1 MPWVSRIM
9 TQSLKPCPANTSVYS
24 DAVFPGNKTAND
36 SPSFLCISCPFVGQ
50 VLLLLLLL
58 LPPPLLLQVSHAN
71 QSPIPLPE
79 HPGRSSIFWH
89 GGCRGSQLSSGGAGS
104 FCHAFHTPR
113 NVVSIQRHTGS
124 SNSILEAKLSGP
136 KYLGHKSAHVCSCLR
151 GSVD

>member
-9 TQSLKPCPANTSVYS
+9 TQSLKPCPTNTSVYS

-36 SPSFLCISCPFVGQ
+36 SPSFLCITCPFVGQ

-58 LPPPLLLQVSHAN
+58 QVPMPTRAQSHSLSTQGGLPFSGTEDA
-71 QSPIPLPE
+71 
-79 HPGRSSIFWH
+79 
-89 GGCRGSQLSSGGAGS
+89 RGSQLSSGRASS

-124 SNSILEAKLSGP
+124 SNSVLEAKQSGP
-136 KYLGHKSAHVCSCLR
+136 KYLGHKSANDCS
-151 GSVD
+151 